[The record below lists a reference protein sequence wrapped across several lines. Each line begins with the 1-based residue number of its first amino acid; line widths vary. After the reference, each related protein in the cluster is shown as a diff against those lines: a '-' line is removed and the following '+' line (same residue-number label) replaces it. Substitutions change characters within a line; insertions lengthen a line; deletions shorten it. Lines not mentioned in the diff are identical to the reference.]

1 MGGARARR
9 IVGLFVGLLIVAFL
23 ALSVAKG
30 WSVVSGY
37 DWDVDIAG
45 LVGAL
50 LVIEVFLLLNGLGY
64 VVMLERLAGRRLP
77 RARLLGTWARSI
89 LARYVPGNVLMVA
102 GRVVLGRAAGVSGRT
117 SLAASVY
124 EHTLLVGLSA
134 CAAAGLLLFGDL
146 GQGDWIWIVAVV
158 PFGLVLL
165 HPRLFAPAA
174 NRLLARFGR
183 EPLEGLLSGR
193 EVLAFGAW
201 YALVL
206 TVVGFGVWWC
216 VHALAGAEAGGPLFV
231 GAGFLLSFVVSM
243 LAFIFPSGLGVRE
256 GVLALVLA
264 KDLPGEV
271 AIAAAAAVRLALTFA
286 EVLFTGLVVLAE
298 RRVSGAA
305 APRPTAK

>member
-1 MGGARARR
+1 
-9 IVGLFVGLLIVAFL
+9 
-23 ALSVAKG
+23 
-30 WSVVSGY
+30 
-37 DWDVDIAG
+37 
-45 LVGAL
+45 
-50 LVIEVFLLLNGLGY
+50 
-64 VVMLERLAGRRLP
+64 
-77 RARLLGTWARSI
+77 
-89 LARYVPGNVLMVA
+89 
-102 GRVVLGRAAGVSGRT
+102 
-117 SLAASVY
+117 
-124 EHTLLVGLSA
+124 VGLSA

-165 HPRLFAPAA
+165 HPRLFGPAA

-193 EVLAFGAW
+193 EVLVFAAW
-201 YALVL
+201 YALAL
-206 TVVGFGVWWC
+206 TVLGFGVWWC
-216 VHALAGAEAGGPLFV
+216 VHALVGAQAGGPLFV

-286 EVLFTGLVVLAE
+286 EVSFTGLVVLAE
-298 RRVSGAA
+298 RWVRGAR
-305 APRPTAK
+305 APRPAAK